1 MFKPGVNKSTDKN
14 LLDLIGVATVLT
26 STGSFLKGDRLA
38 QSITPNSRKGRGRG
52 VDHNPPLCLL
62 TAQLVTQT
70 LSVVITVQSESQGCQ
85 QALIPLYYTT
95 LYCTFSPHSPLHQSG
110 MQRRSNIS
118 VAQLL
123 NSVSSLSSC

>member
-1 MFKPGVNKSTDKN
+1 MQESSVFKPGVNRSTDKN

-52 VDHNPPLCLL
+52 VDLNPPLCLL

-70 LSVVITVQSESQGCQ
+70 LPVVITVQSESQGRHFEDTMQ
-85 QALIPLYYTT
+85 STGSYSTIIYFILHFLLT
-95 LYCTFSPHSPLHQSG
+95 LKY
-110 MQRRSNIS
+110 I
-118 VAQLL
+118 A
-123 NSVSSLSSC
+123 